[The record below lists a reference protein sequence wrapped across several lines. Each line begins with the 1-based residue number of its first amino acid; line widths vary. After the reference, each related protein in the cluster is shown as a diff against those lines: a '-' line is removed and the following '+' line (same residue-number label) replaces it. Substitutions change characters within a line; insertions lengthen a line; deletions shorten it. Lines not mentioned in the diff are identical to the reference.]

1 MASFKELM
9 KQKSERQ
16 SALILASVCMA
27 LLAVVVVAIVPRT
40 QQFLIQLLTGWKG
53 LLYLLAAGVLLTL
66 WLRVL
71 GLSGKSLRYAI
82 IILIFTIVC
91 IWLYIN
97 IDLVWNSMVNTLG
110 LWPTIIIALLGA
122 VGIWIIVH
130 MLL

>member
-27 LLAVVVVAIVPRT
+27 LLVVVVVAIVPRT